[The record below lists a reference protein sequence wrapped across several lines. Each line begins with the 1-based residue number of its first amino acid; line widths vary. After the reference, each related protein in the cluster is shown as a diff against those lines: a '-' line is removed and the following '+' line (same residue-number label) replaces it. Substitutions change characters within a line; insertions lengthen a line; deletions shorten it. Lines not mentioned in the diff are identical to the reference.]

1 MRAEGPASRDRRVVI
16 DTNIWLSAALSARG
30 APSELVQ
37 KVLSAGVPVFSDAT
51 FAELESRLWKP
62 KFDRYISVQMRHAL
76 LQDARVLGFWVEPS
90 PALTAVAFCR
100 DADDDKFIHAAQAAS
115 AGWLV
120 TGDQDL
126 LVITGEV
133 GVNIVTAA
141 DALRSPLFCK

>member
-1 MRAEGPASRDRRVVI
+1 MRADSPLPRDRRVVV

-30 APSELVQ
+30 APSEVVQ
-37 KVLSAGVPVFSDAT
+37 RVLCAGVPVFSDAT

-62 KFDRYISVQMRHAL
+62 KFDRYVSVETRHAL
-76 LQDARVLGFWVEPS
+76 LQDVRVLGFWVEPT
-90 PALTAVAFCR
+90 PALTAMAFCR

-126 LVITGEV
+126 LVITADV
-133 GVNIVTAA
+133 GFTIASAA
-141 DALRSPLFCK
+141 DALRSSRFCK